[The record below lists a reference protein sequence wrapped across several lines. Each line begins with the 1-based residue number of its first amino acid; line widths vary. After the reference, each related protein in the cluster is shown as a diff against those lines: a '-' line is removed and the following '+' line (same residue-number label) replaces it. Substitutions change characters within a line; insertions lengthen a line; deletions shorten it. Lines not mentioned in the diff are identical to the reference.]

1 MLNLNCNSIRSQHKS
16 GLFKA
21 KVEDVK
27 PHIIIGTES
36 KLDDSIRNSE
46 VFPSGYEIFRK
57 DRVDVNPGGG
67 VFIAVHNTIIAT
79 HQPQLDCRAEAIWI
93 KIEIVNQKPKCEM
106 RNTVNTR
113 V

>member
-1 MLNLNCNSIRSQHKS
+1 M
-16 GLFKA
+16 
-21 KVEDVK
+21 K